1 MGSTR
6 VRDRRSGTSAT
17 SGPSEWHVHSRR
29 STIASMRILLT
40 KISDQRHAL
49 EIVREDG
56 SRETV
61 ELVTR
66 EALFHD
72 MLHHAVESAL
82 PTQGGFW
89 GALASGKTMLDP
101 NDRTGE
107 SVKKNAD
114 TLYRVE
120 GIVGVM
126 SSVVEMPLTQAF
138 AKLRWFSESQE
149 QELPAWCTESF
160 VAEVSER
167 MRRLQGQWKATP
179 YGESMEI
186 AWVRT
191 GAE

>member
-1 MGSTR
+1 
-6 VRDRRSGTSAT
+6 
-17 SGPSEWHVHSRR
+17 
-29 STIASMRILLT
+29 MRILLT

-49 EIVREDG
+49 EIVRTDG

-72 MLHHAVESAL
+72 LLHYAVESSL
-82 PTQGGFW
+82 PTQAGFW
-89 GALASGKTMLDP
+89 GTLASGKTMDDL

-107 SVKKNAD
+107 SVKENVN
-114 TLYRVE
+114 TLYLVE

-126 SSVVEMPLTQAF
+126 SSVTHMPVDQAF
-138 AKLRWFSESQE
+138 AKLLWFSESQG
-149 QELPAWCTESF
+149 QEPAEWCTESF

-167 MRRLQGQWKATP
+167 MRRLQGQWKATA

-186 AWVRT
+186 AWIEAGR
-191 GAE
+191 E

>member
-1 MGSTR
+1 
-6 VRDRRSGTSAT
+6 
-17 SGPSEWHVHSRR
+17 
-29 STIASMRILLT
+29 MRILLT

-49 EIVREDG
+49 EIVRTDG

-72 MLHHAVESAL
+72 LLHYAVESSL

-89 GALASGKTMLDP
+89 GTLASGKTMDDL

-107 SVKKNAD
+107 SIKENAN
-114 TLYRVE
+114 TLYEVE

-126 SSVVEMPLTQAF
+126 SSVMRRPVDQAF
-138 AKLRWFSESQE
+138 AKLRWFSESQG
-149 QELPAWCTESF
+149 QEPPPWCTASF

-167 MRRLQGQWKATP
+167 MRRLQGKWKATS

-186 AWVRT
+186 AWTET
-191 GAE
+191 GPE

>member
-1 MGSTR
+1 MS
-6 VRDRRSGTSAT
+6 DR
-17 SGPSEWHVHSRR
+17 
-29 STIASMRILLT
+29 
-40 KISDQRHAL
+40 RHAL
-49 EIVREDG
+49 EIVRTDG

-72 MLHHAVESAL
+72 LLHYAVESSL

-89 GALASGKTMLDP
+89 GTLASGKTIVDL

-107 SVKKNAD
+107 SVQENAD
-114 TLYRVE
+114 TLYLVE

-126 SSVVEMPLTQAF
+126 SSVMEMPVDQAF
-138 AKLRWFSESQE
+138 AKLRWFRESQG
-149 QELPAWCTESF
+149 QELPEWCTESF
-160 VAEVSER
+160 VAKVSER

-186 AWVRT
+186 VWVEP
-191 GAE
+191 GPG